1 LHTLG
6 AAPDHLRALSH
17 AADDDTAALRHLS
30 AVAVG
35 LYSSTAWCRYVLVVS
50 HVLLAGSLWKA
61 ASATDTA
68 SGASLTAT
76 YMFVWKLFYA
86 EYCLLPLF
94 GR

>member
-1 LHTLG
+1 MRRAT
-6 AAPDHLRALSH
+6 LRALLPRTG
-17 AADDDTAALRHLS
+17 DDDAAAVRHRS
-30 AVAVG
+30 ALAVG
-35 LYSSTAWCRYVLVVS
+35 VYSPTAWCRYVLVVS
-50 HVLLAGSLWKA
+50 HVLLAASLWKA
-61 ASATDTA
+61 ASATDTT

>member
-1 LHTLG
+1 MMTLL
-6 AAPDHLRALSH
+6 PCHR
-17 AADDDTAALRHLS
+17 S

-35 LYSSTAWCRYVLVVS
+35 LYSPTAWCRYVLVVS
-50 HVLLAGSLWKA
+50 HVLLAASLWKA
-61 ASATDTA
+61 ASATDAA
-68 SGASLTAT
+68 SSPSLTAT

>member
-1 LHTLG
+1 VLH
-6 AAPDHLRALSH
+6 R
-17 AADDDTAALRHLS
+17 S

-35 LYSSTAWCRYVLVVS
+35 LYSPTFWCRYVLVVA
-50 HVLLAGSLWKA
+50 HVLMAASLWKA
-61 ASATDTA
+61 ASATDTS

-76 YMFVWKLFYA
+76 YMFIWKLFYA